1 MTPGSAAV
9 FSAREVVAAGE
20 AFRPWGREFHD
31 PGVALDEL
39 TSLEPREP
47 TVLRVAVGAGRPR
60 SGPWARVVGD
70 WLLEPG
76 EAPRRLPRPSWEY
89 DAEAR
94 GWSTAREW
102 PEAWEPC
109 EDARWMLH
117 AAASVGVDRRLVVL
131 AACACARTSLRYV
144 PEGEAR
150 PLRAIETA
158 EAWARGKATAG
169 QVRTAR
175 AAAAELSGN
184 RVKRRIGVRADR
196 PNGGQTDDHDQGQH
210 HGVFNSGGAIFRLE
224 ETLHLQ
230 SERLHRFLQLAQS
243 STANSP
249 RQPRRRRDK

>member
-1 MTPGSAAV
+1 M

-20 AFRPWGREFHD
+20 SFRPWGREFHD
-31 PGVALDEL
+31 AGVALDEL

-47 TVLRVAVGAGRPR
+47 TVLRVARGAGRPR

-117 AAASVGVDRRLVVL
+117 AAASVGVDRCLVVL

-158 EAWARGKATAG
+158 EAWARGEATAE
-169 QVRTAR
+169 QARTAAYAAYDAAE
-175 AAAAELSGN
+175 AAAYAAEAADVAFRLYHKLKPRLVADQVVRGAHPD
-184 RVKRRIGVRADR
+184 RGERQLARRRARARPARADR
-196 PNGGQTDDHDQGQH
+196 
-210 HGVFNSGGAIFRLE
+210 VWSAE
-224 ETLHLQ
+224 
-230 SERLHRFLQLAQS
+230 
-243 STANSP
+243 
-249 RQPRRRRDK
+249 